1 MKKEKLFLRHRYGKA
16 EPMALDPASPR
27 TSEQAGDI
35 PKKTIVPERAHN
47 LINLPSQT
55 SAYAHEIAFTWCD
68 TRDIYVGAPL
78 NKSIGLSEHV
88 GW

>member
-35 PKKTIVPERAHN
+35 PKKSMVPEKD
-47 LINLPSQT
+47 PQFDQ
-55 SAYAHEIAFTWCD
+55 SALTD
-68 TRDIYVGAPL
+68 VRL
-78 NKSIGLSEHV
+78 RS
-88 GW
+88 